1 MSEDVYIKQRR
12 QIIENLDILIGN
24 KEWEE
29 SLALKVIQ
37 GRIITYRDSLEA
49 EIKDYTSTQSDRCEV
64 TKEVKQQIADDEVV
78 IFVCLYRNYSND
90 MSKWAQALSKFTGN
104 ALGRPIYATE
114 AEAMKF
120 MSSKVNREPEGYIEV
135 WVKKDSVLELPAL
148 RVMHDKF
155 GSKLLNLKQGAISPS
170 QIKYFVSGVGDK
182 YVFNGSTLTLIG

>member
-64 TKEVKQQIADDEVV
+64 TK
-78 IFVCLYRNYSND
+78 
-90 MSKWAQALSKFTGN
+90 
-104 ALGRPIYATE
+104 
-114 AEAMKF
+114 
-120 MSSKVNREPEGYIEV
+120 
-135 WVKKDSVLELPAL
+135 
-148 RVMHDKF
+148 
-155 GSKLLNLKQGAISPS
+155 
-170 QIKYFVSGVGDK
+170 
-182 YVFNGSTLTLIG
+182 

>member
-1 MSEDVYIKQRR
+1 MSR
-12 QIIENLDILIGN
+12 
-24 KEWEE
+24 
-29 SLALKVIQ
+29 
-37 GRIITYRDSLEA
+37 
-49 EIKDYTSTQSDRCEV
+49 
-64 TKEVKQQIADDEVV
+64 
-78 IFVCLYRNYSND
+78 
-90 MSKWAQALSKFTGN
+90 FTGN

-148 RVMHDKF
+148 RVMHISLVVSF
-155 GSKLLNLKQGAISPS
+155 NLKQGAISPS